1 MKAGRVVSNS
11 CGLIGQS
18 LVFGVDSA
26 IAILEGRIGVTPPL
40 DLRPDVGSVEPTSE
54 GSLPTT
60 VEGAL

>member
-1 MKAGRVVSNS
+1 MKAGRVVNNT

-18 LVFGVDSA
+18 LAFGFDPA
-26 IAILEGRIGVTPPL
+26 IARFEGRIGVTPPL

-60 VEGAL
+60 VEGEL

>member
-1 MKAGRVVSNS
+1 MKAGRVVNNS

-18 LVFGVDSA
+18 LLFGSDPA
-26 IAILEGRIGVTPPL
+26 IARFEGRIGVTPPL

-60 VEGAL
+60 VEGEL

>member
-1 MKAGRVVSNS
+1 MKAGRVANNT
-11 CGLIGQS
+11 CGLSGQS
-18 LVFGVDSA
+18 LAFGLDPA
-26 IAILEGRIGVTPPL
+26 IGRFEGRIGVTPPL